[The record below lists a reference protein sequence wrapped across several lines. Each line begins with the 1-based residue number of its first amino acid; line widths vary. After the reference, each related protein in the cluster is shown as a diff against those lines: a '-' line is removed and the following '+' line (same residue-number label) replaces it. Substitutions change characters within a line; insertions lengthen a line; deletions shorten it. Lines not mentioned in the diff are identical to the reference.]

1 MDNAFIEKKKKS
13 LFSGILLFFVCML
26 VLATILSFFNVQLP
40 FTICLFIIGIVL
52 LVEGADW
59 MISSAAYLAKHLKIP
74 PIIVGLFFVA
84 VLTSIPELA
93 VSLYSAYLGEPDI
106 ALGTIIGSSITTI
119 GLVLGVTAMI
129 SPLVV
134 ESFTVLLEAPFLLL
148 ASVVLFVLSFR
159 LFDFDSATYIIGKI
173 DGLLMILFFL
183 MFLMYTWKNTVFKES
198 QKVSDEFM
206 IAFKTGIVPFA
217 KTMLVFLIGLGA
229 VFLGAKIVVNTGLGI
244 AAGFGIE
251 KTVIG
256 LILIAVGTSLPE
268 FVVALVG
275 TFKKE
280 YDLVIGNILGSCIIT
295 LLFVTGIT
303 ALYKP
308 LLVDVHLVFFDMIA
322 LLLVACFFQIF
333 ITSDRTVTRKEGAAL
348 FLMYL
353 AYVAYTVIYAL

>member
-1 MDNAFIEKKKKS
+1 MDNAFIERKKKS
-13 LFSGILLFFVCML
+13 MFSGILLFLVCML
-26 VLATILSFFNVQLP
+26 ALTAVLSFFNVQMP
-40 FTICLFIIGIVL
+40 FTVCLFIVGIVL

-59 MISSAAYLAKHLKIP
+59 MISSASYLAKHLKIP
-74 PIIVGLFFVA
+74 PIIVGLLFVA

-119 GLVLGVTAMI
+119 GLVLGVTAMF

-148 ASVVLFVLSFR
+148 ASVILFVLSFR
-159 LFDFDSATYIIGKI
+159 LFDFGSATYIIGRI
-173 DGLLMILFFL
+173 DGLLMLLFFL
-183 MFLMYTWKNTVFKES
+183 IFLVYTWKNTVFRES

-206 IAFKTGIVPFA
+206 TAFKTGLVPFV
-217 KTMLVFLIGLGA
+217 KTLFVFLIGLGA
-229 VFLGAKIVVNTGLGI
+229 LFLGAKIVVNTGMGI

-256 LILIAVGTSLPE
+256 LILIAIGTSLPE
-268 FVVALVG
+268 FIVALVG
-275 TFKKE
+275 MYKKE

-295 LLFVTGIT
+295 ILFVGGIT

-308 LLVDVHLVFFDMIA
+308 LLVNVHLVFVDMIV
-322 LLLVACFFQIF
+322 LMLMACFFQIF
-333 ITSDRTVTRKEGAAL
+333 ITSDKTVSRKEGTVL
-348 FLMYL
+348 FVLYL
-353 AYVAYTVIYAL
+353 VYIGYLIWTI

>member
-1 MDNAFIEKKKKS
+1 MDDAFIERKKKS
-13 LFSGILLFFVCML
+13 MFKGILLFFMCML
-26 VLATILSFFNVQLP
+26 IITAVLSLFKVPLP

-59 MISSAAYLAKHLKIP
+59 MISSAAHLAKHLKIP

-84 VLTSIPELA
+84 VFTSIPELA
-93 VSLYSAYLGEPDI
+93 VSVYSAYLGEADI
-106 ALGTIIGSSITTI
+106 ALGTIIGSSITNI

-148 ASVVLFVLSFR
+148 ASVILFVLSFR
-159 LFDFDSATYIIGKI
+159 LFDFGSATYIIGKL
-173 DGLLMILFFL
+173 DGLLMLLFFL
-183 MFLMYTWKNTVFKES
+183 IFIVYTWKNTVFKES

-206 IAFKTGIVPFA
+206 TAFTTGLIPFA
-217 KTMLVFLIGLGA
+217 KTLFVFLIGLGA
-229 VFLGAKIVVNTGLGI
+229 VFLGASIVVNTGLGI
-244 AAGFGIE
+244 ATGFHIE
-251 KTVIG
+251 KTVVG
-256 LILIAVGTSLPE
+256 LILIAIGTSLPE

-275 TFKKE
+275 MYKKE

-295 LLFVTGIT
+295 ILFVVGIT

-308 LLVDVHLVFFDMIA
+308 LLVNVHLVFVDMIV
-322 LLLVACFFQIF
+322 LMLMACFFQIF
-333 ITSDRTVTRKEGAAL
+333 ITTDKTVSRKEGAVL

-353 AYVAYTVIYAL
+353 CYIVYTIIYAM

>member
-1 MDNAFIEKKKKS
+1 MDDAFIERKKKS
-13 LFSGILLFFVCML
+13 MFSGILLFLVCML
-26 VLATILSFFNVQLP
+26 LLTAVLSFFEVQLP
-40 FTICLFIIGIVL
+40 FIICLFIIGIVL
-52 LVEGADW
+52 LIEGADW

-74 PIIVGLFFVA
+74 PIIVGLLFVA

-148 ASVVLFVLSFR
+148 ASVILFVLSFR
-159 LFDFDSATYIIGKI
+159 LFDFGSATYIIGKI
-173 DGLLMILFFL
+173 DGLLMLLFFL
-183 MFLMYTWKNTVFKES
+183 IFLVYTWKNTVFRES

-206 IAFKTGIVPFA
+206 AAFTTGLVPFA
-217 KTMLVFLIGLGA
+217 KTLFVFLIGLGA

-244 AAGFGIE
+244 AAGFHIQ

-256 LILIAVGTSLPE
+256 LVLIAIGTSLPE

-275 TFKKE
+275 MFKKE

-308 LLVDVHLVFFDMIA
+308 LPVNVHLVFVDMIT
-322 LLLVACFFQIF
+322 LMLISCFFQIF
-333 ITSDRTVTRKEGAAL
+333 ITSDKTVSRKEGAIL
-348 FLMYL
+348 FMLYL
-353 AYVAYTVIYAL
+353 IYVGYLFWTI